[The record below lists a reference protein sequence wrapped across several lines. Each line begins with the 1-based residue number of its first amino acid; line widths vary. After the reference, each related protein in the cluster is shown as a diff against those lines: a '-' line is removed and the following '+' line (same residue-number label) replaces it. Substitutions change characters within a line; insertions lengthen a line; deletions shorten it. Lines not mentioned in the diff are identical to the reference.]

1 LSSSASADTSLVA
14 RPSVCI
20 RILQTALAASVCAA
34 LALLAAGGATATLPG
49 RNGLIAFASDR
60 DPLLQHE
67 QIFSLDVRN
76 GEFRD
81 LSGSPAEDS
90 EPTLSPDGKRIA
102 FVRDNEVWLMNADGS
117 DQRFLV
123 RSGYNDPRPVWSPN
137 GRAIAFNSG
146 GPGDCP
152 PGAYRCGHL
161 VAVWTIRIDGTGL
174 RRHGAS
180 TRYAT
185 WSPNGRRLAYE
196 AGVDPYG
203 TAHGIRVENA
213 GGTKA
218 RLIAR
223 FGTQPAW
230 SPRGRLIAY
239 DARGIAVVGS
249 DGTRRRRVASGRF
262 PLWSPRR
269 DRLAYSCG
277 KRRTVDG
284 AGETSALCVTA
295 IRGRP
300 RLVARDVLVN
310 YDQFNSVAGAWSP
323 DGRRLAYVRPD
334 GIFAVD
340 ADGRHATRIVSKPRL
355 VSVGDLTWSVDARH
369 LVLTQRRDGNDLE
382 IYTMAPDGSGIR
394 QLTTNSTDDLHPAW
408 TPDGRRIA
416 FVRARTGGHADVWT
430 MRAEGG
436 DERLVARHGAAP
448 SWTADGN
455 RIVFFRYIPPP
466 YPPGSRMAWTPYSV
480 FSVSAEG
487 GDERLVVQEAYM
499 AAASP
504 DGRKLAFL
512 RWPTN
517 PPWNWQLMVSTD
529 GGNPTALTRA
539 ASEAMRASWSPDSTM
554 LAVGGGT
561 TDSGRGIYTI
571 RADGTELRRV
581 ADTPGAGS
589 ASFSP
594 DGTEIVFDSGFGRIE
609 VTGVDGSG
617 RTVIAETLGR
627 NGYPDWQPLPG

>member
-1 LSSSASADTSLVA
+1 LSSYSSADTPLVA
-14 RPSVCI
+14 RPSVAIHI
-20 RILQTALAASVCAA
+20 RQTALAASVCAA
-34 LALLAAGGATATLPG
+34 VALLAAGGASATFPG

-60 DPLLQHE
+60 DPLLLHE
-67 QIFSLDVRN
+67 QIFSLDVGS
-76 GEFRD
+76 GEFRN

-90 EPTLSPDGKRIA
+90 EPALSPDGKTIA
-102 FVRDNEVWLMNADGS
+102 FVRDNAVWLMNSDGS

-123 RSGYNDPRPVWSPN
+123 RSGYNDPRPVWSPD

-161 VAVWTIRIDGTGL
+161 VAVWTIRVDGTGL

-185 WSPNGRRLAYE
+185 WSPNGQRLAYE
-196 AGVDPYG
+196 AAVDPYG
-203 TAHGIRVENA
+203 TAHGILVKNA

-239 DARGIAVVGS
+239 DGRGITVVES
-249 DGTRRRRVASGRF
+249 DGTRRRRVAGGRF
-262 PLWSPRR
+262 PLWSPQRN
-269 DRLAYSCG
+269 RLAFSCG
-277 KRRTVDG
+277 KRRIVER
-284 AGETSALCVTA
+284 AGETSALCVSD

-300 RLVARDVLVN
+300 RLVARGVLVD
-310 YDQFNSVAGAWSP
+310 YDQFNGVAVAWSP
-323 DGRRLAYVRPD
+323 DGRRLAYVGAD
-334 GIFAVD
+334 GVFVVD
-340 ADGRHATRIVSKPRL
+340 SHGRHATRIVRKPRS
-355 VSVGDLTWSVDARH
+355 VSVSALTWSVDGRH

-394 QLTTNSTDDLHPAW
+394 QLTNNSTGDLQPTW
-408 TPDGRRIA
+408 TPDGKRIA
-416 FVRARTGGHADVWT
+416 FVRTRTGGHVDIWT

-436 DERLVARHGAAP
+436 DGRLVARNGVAP

-480 FSVSAEG
+480 FSVSADG
-487 GDERLVVQEAYM
+487 GDERLVVEEAYM
-499 AAASP
+499 AAPSP
-504 DGRKLAFL
+504 DGRNLAFL

-517 PPWNWQLMVSTD
+517 PPWSWQLMVSTD
-529 GGNPTALTRA
+529 GGNPAALTRA
-539 ASEAMRASWSPDSTM
+539 SGAMRPSWSPDSTM
-554 LAVGGGT
+554 LAFAGGT
-561 TDSGRGIYTI
+561 NDSGRGIYTI
-571 RADGTELRRV
+571 RADGTELRHV
-581 ADTPGAGS
+581 AETPGAGS

-594 DGTEIVFDSGFGRIE
+594 DGTQIVFDSGFGRVE
-609 VTGVDGSG
+609 VSGVDGSG